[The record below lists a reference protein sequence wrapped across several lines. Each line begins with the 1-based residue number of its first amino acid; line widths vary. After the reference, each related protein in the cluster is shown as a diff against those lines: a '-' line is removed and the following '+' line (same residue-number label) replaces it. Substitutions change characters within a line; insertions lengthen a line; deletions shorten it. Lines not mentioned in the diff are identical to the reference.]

1 MDDMTAPGESGMD
14 VSSLLY
20 PALMSATAKW
30 AFTTRRVV
38 RADVA
43 GLQSDVGSVRAGDL
57 VFGEIIKIGQH
68 KSIQLAQG
76 RASQAYP
83 GDLVVL
89 ACGDR
94 YAPDQFEAV
103 AELNPEGSDLIAAG
117 GLIGRMRKAHAAMAA
132 PTQVRPLGLLTDQ
145 AGAVINVGN
154 YALPLRPAPQGL
166 TVLGVVGAS
175 MNAGKTTAAAS
186 LAHGLMRAGHPVAA
200 IKATGTGAFG
210 DFNAFL
216 DAGIAH
222 VSDFTDAGM
231 ASTYR
236 QPIERIERGFESL
249 LAHVAERGARVVVV
263 ELADGVFQ
271 EETAKLLEASRIR
284 DAFAGL
290 LFAAPDALG
299 AVGGAAILR
308 TWGLEPFAVSGM
320 VSCSPL
326 GSSEAQSMIGAP
338 VVSRDE
344 LRDPRRAIE
353 LVSGVIRAALPARRT
368 THGGWAR
375 AA

>member
-1 MDDMTAPGESGMD
+1 MD
-14 VSSLLY
+14 VSALLF
-20 PALMSATAKW
+20 PALTTTTAKW
-30 AFTTRRVV
+30 AFTTRRVF
-38 RADVA
+38 RQDVA
-43 GLQSDVGSVRAGDL
+43 SLRPEVGEARAGDL
-57 VFGEIIKIGQH
+57 VLGEIIKIGQH
-68 KSIQLAQG
+68 KSIQLAEG
-76 RASQAYP
+76 RASQTYP

-103 AELNPEGSDLIAAG
+103 AELNPEGSDLVAAG
-117 GLIGRMRKAHAAMAA
+117 GLIGRIRKAHAAMSA
-132 PTQVRPLGLLTDQ
+132 PTQVRPLGLLVDH

-216 DAGIAH
+216 DAGVAH
-222 VSDFTDAGM
+222 VADFTDAGM

-236 QPIERIERGFESL
+236 QPIERIERGFASL

-271 EETAKLLEASRIR
+271 EETAKLLGASRIR

-299 AVGGAAILR
+299 AVGGVAILR
-308 TWGLEPFAVSGM
+308 RWGLEPFAVSGM
-320 VSCSPL
+320 VTCSPL
-326 GSSEAQSMIGAP
+326 GISEAQSMIEAP
-338 VVSRDE
+338 LVSRDE
-344 LRDPRRAIE
+344 LRDPRRATE
-353 LVSGVIRAALPARRT
+353 LLCGLFRASSAPQRAT
-368 THGGWAR
+368 CSGWAR